1 MTVPGVNPDSDA
13 DSVDIIIVN
22 EDEEVTD
29 RKSRG
34 RKSSQETRTSATL
47 RSSQAKSDDEQVKVK
62 GQGRRSSKSIQN
74 KNSSLIVKRTR
85 Y

>member
-1 MTVPGVNPDSDA
+1 MTVTGAIPDSDV
-13 DSVDIIIVN
+13 DSVDIIIVD
-22 EDEEVTD
+22 EDETD

-34 RKSSQETRTSATL
+34 RKSIHETRTSATL

-62 GQGRRSSKSIQN
+62 GQGRRSSRSIQS
-74 KNSSLIVKRTR
+74 KNSSLVKITR